1 MLIVGICI
9 GCFLLGG
16 VFGLSGTLL
25 FAAGFRS
32 RGRTDVGQ
40 PMFGSSKPLDPV
52 LNTDP
57 EVIDAIRQE
66 RYEKGQEPYYNEA

>member
-1 MLIVGICI
+1 MIGLYVGLV
-9 GCFLLGG
+9 LLGG
-16 VFGLSGTLL
+16 LFGVSAALFWLWGYNVRTRVDSGQ
-25 FAAGFRS
+25 R
-32 RGRTDVGQ
+32 
-40 PMFGSSKPLDPV
+40 PFGSSKPLDPV